1 MADRAI
7 VTVVGRNRV
16 GVLSEVTTEIA
27 RMNGNIMD
35 ISQKMMGD
43 FFNLIMS
50 VDISDIS
57 VGFSAFKERLEKLG
71 EEKGYRVSVQHEKVF
86 LYMHRI

>member
-1 MADRAI
+1 MPDRAI
-7 VTVVGRNRV
+7 VTVVGRNRI

-27 RMNGNIMD
+27 NMNGNIMD

-50 VDISDIS
+50 VEISDLS
-57 VGFSAFKERLEKLG
+57 VGFSTFKERLEKLG
-71 EEKGYRVSVQHEKVF
+71 EEKGYKVSVQHEDVF